1 MRENVQD
8 PAQSV
13 SSLQVEQRKF
23 FRFPADSEAMLYLG
37 EAGGMVRCRMLDIS
51 LQGCR
56 LRREAELAA
65 PLGSKVEVFFR
76 LSGMAFRFEGVLAWL
91 AKNRS
96 VGVRFEITAR
106 QCKELA
112 AVLGGPRKEK
122 GMETRSTEHETQ
134 AIGPEA
140 SAAEQESGT
149 TEHAMPQ
156 EPDSQ
161 DSDSAQSAVK
171 NTASPEPVPISKGER
186 RISRRH
192 KVDSYARLTLLS
204 LHTRQRGVIQDVSLS
219 GCRIRVDEPLPVGV
233 YRRVEVEFYIDGLPL
248 LLPGVTQ
255 VIHDRYTVGI
265 RFVEM
270 TERKVAQ
277 LHTVIDEIEQRLD
290 KEQSGNA
297 PA

>member
-1 MRENVQD
+1 MHD

-13 SSLQVEQRKF
+13 SSLQIEQRKF
-23 FRFPADSEAMLYLG
+23 FRFPVEGEAMLYLG
-37 EAGGMVRCRMLDIS
+37 NAGGMVRCQLIDIS

-76 LSGMAFRFEGVLAWL
+76 LSGMGFRFEGVLAWL

-96 VGVRFEITAR
+96 VGVRFEISAR

-112 AVLGGPRKEK
+112 AVLGSLRKEI
-122 GMETRSTEHETQ
+122 ETSAKENEARATES
-134 AIGPEA
+134 EA
-140 SAAEQESGT
+140 SVAESG
-149 TEHAMPQ
+149 MPQ
-156 EPDSQ
+156 E
-161 DSDSAQSAVK
+161 SDAMQSTEE
-171 NTASPEPVPISKGER
+171 NTTSPEPVPISKGER
-186 RISRRH
+186 RVAKRH

-204 LHTRQRGVIQDVSLS
+204 LHTRQRGTIQDVSLS
-219 GCRIRVDEPLPVGV
+219 GCRIRVDKPLPVGV

-270 TERKVAQ
+270 TERKLAQ
-277 LHTVIDEIEQRLD
+277 LHTVIEEIEQRG
-290 KEQSGNA
+290 SANA
-297 PA
+297 